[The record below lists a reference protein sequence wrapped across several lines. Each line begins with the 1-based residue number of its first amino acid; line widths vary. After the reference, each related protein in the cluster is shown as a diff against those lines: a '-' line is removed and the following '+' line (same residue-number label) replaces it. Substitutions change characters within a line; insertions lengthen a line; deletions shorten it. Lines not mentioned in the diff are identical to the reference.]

1 VTLAPVSAWEAAA
14 RQFEPDPPQARR
26 WASPLD
32 MAQDLDPTIVRTP
45 ALNLINQALVDVA
58 DSREDRLIVSMPPQE
73 AKSSTVSYRYPTWL
87 LSDVDPDLRIVMIS
101 YSDEIARRWGADVK
115 RDFETFNGDDATLNL
130 GVRLRADSRAAGR
143 WQVEGRRGGMFCA
156 GVAGSVTGRPAELII
171 IDDPLKDL
179 EQAQSA
185 IYRER
190 FQRFWQGVA
199 VPRLGPGAKVVLV
212 STRWHEEDAAGWL
225 LAHEGDRRQGGR
237 WKVLNIPAQCE
248 DATTDPL
255 GRRQGEYMQSARGN
269 RDWASIRQSV
279 GEYVWASLYMGR
291 PAPAEGGL
299 FKRLW
304 WRYWTPAPA
313 LATTERLDLAGR
325 AVDLRDCW
333 RFLTG
338 DLAASTRTSADWTV
352 AAAWAL
358 TLDGDLVLLDYNR
371 ARVGEADHYDL
382 FRPLA
387 QRWAVDTA
395 FVEATQHSM
404 TLTAEAT
411 RSGLHVTPL
420 RADTDK
426 FSRALPYSA
435 RCSGGRVWLP
445 AGSSKVDAWV
455 AEHAAFPNGSHDDL
469 VDTGAYA
476 CRVAITQWAP
486 PPVVP
491 RVPTHRDVAA
501 AMPDPFGGY
510 PVVDFMTAAL

>member
-1 VTLAPVSAWEAAA
+1 MMVAPASPWEAAA
-14 RQFEPDPPQARR
+14 RQFEPAPPRVRR
-26 WASPLD
+26 WTSPLD
-32 MAQDLDPTIVRTP
+32 MACKLDRTIVRTL
-45 ALNLINQALVDVA
+45 ALELINRKLVELADRPGQGRLATFLSPQEGKSTLCSFWNPLWLLVD
-58 DSREDRLIVSMPPQE
+58 
-73 AKSSTVSYRYPTWL
+73 
-87 LSDVDPDLRIVMIS
+87 DPDRRVLIIS
-101 YSDEIARRWGADVK
+101 YGDDIARRWGADIK
-115 RDFETFNGDDATLNL
+115 QALETFDGTDGLIDL
-130 GVRLRADSRAAGR
+130 GLRLRPDSKAAGR
-143 WQVEGRRGGMFCA
+143 WMIDGYRGGVVCA
-156 GVAGSVTGRPAELII
+156 GIGGQITGRPGDVIVV
-171 IDDPLKDL
+171 DDPLKNL
-179 EQAQSA
+179 EEAQSA
-185 IYRER
+185 KYRDR
-190 FQRFWQGVA
+190 GLRTWQGTLI
-199 VPRLGPGAKVVLV
+199 PRMAPHTKVFWIQTL
-212 STRWHEEDAAGWL
+212 WHEQEPIQQI
-225 LAHEGDRRQGGR
+225 LANEGGDWEVIR
-237 WKVLNIPAQCE
+237 IPAIC
-248 DATTDPL
+248 DSPDDPL
-255 GRRQGEYMQSARGN
+255 GREIGEPMQSARGV
-269 RDWASIRQSV
+269 RDWAKIRRDV
-279 GEYVWASLYMGR
+279 GEYVFAALYQQR

-299 FKRLW
+299 FKRIW